1 MKKKI
6 VSAADYEKQLL
17 SALDQQISNARSILK
32 TETTEYNRGYLDALE
47 KLKTGIIWN
56 SPIQ

>member
-6 VSAADYEKQLL
+6 VSAADYEKQLI
-17 SALDQQISNARSILK
+17 SALDEQIKNARAILK
-32 TETTEYNRGYLDALE
+32 AEDTGYNKGYLDALE

-56 SPIQ
+56 SPVR